1 MHLLPFL
8 IYILHTDNQALL
20 MNLLLNPTTNS
31 IIPKSVIKH
40 NDIDSILTN
49 VALQSITFPIKAA
62 IETTVMIIFVC

>member
-1 MHLLPFL
+1 
-8 IYILHTDNQALL
+8 

-40 NDIDSILTN
+40 SDIDSILID

-62 IETTVMIIFVC
+62 IETTMMIIFVC